1 MVVEDNGISID
12 LSKQKD
18 AIFGMFQTFHGNS
31 DAVGFG
37 LFITKNQV
45 EAMDGK
51 IEIESAPDKGTAF
64 KIYLHEKNWI
74 SLHHRRRRN
83 NYIPDE

>member
-1 MVVEDNGISID
+1 MTVEDNGIGID
-12 LSKQKD
+12 LSKHKD

-37 LFITKNQV
+37 LFITKNQI

-51 IEIESAPDKGTAF
+51 VEVESALDKGTVF
-64 KIYLHEKNWI
+64 KIYLHEKN
-74 SLHHRRRRN
+74 
-83 NYIPDE
+83 